1 MAKDR
6 KLYLN
11 ERTTIR
17 DVAQEAGVSLTTVSH
32 ALNGYKDVSE
42 KTRQKVMEVARRLDY
57 IPDEAGRSLR
67 GIQKKTIALLLA
79 GELPSGIMF
88 GLTSGIYKIA
98 QKMEYEFTILTMPTN
113 KQIKISFGQICK
125 KKKLAGIIVDGLAMD
140 MPYYEQ
146 IKNSEIPCV
155 LVDVALESDHVCEV
169 SVDNEKASFEEVEHL
184 IENGCR
190 NIAML
195 SGKKMAQVSER
206 RECGYRRALE
216 KHGLHIREEWIED
229 CLFEQ
234 KIAVQKS
241 IELKKSYPEI
251 DAFFCVSDSIAIG
264 AIEGMGQLGVRVPD
278 DVAIAGFDDYTVSQ
292 YIHGGITSIKQ
303 YPYKMGVACAN
314 TVISM
319 IEGNRVPDWIPMEY
333 KLMKRASTKK

>member
-57 IPDEAGRSLR
+57 MPDEAGRSLR

-79 GELPSGIMF
+79 GELPEEDPSGMMF

-125 KKKLAGIIVDGLAMD
+125 KKKLTGIIVD
-140 MPYYEQ
+140 
-146 IKNSEIPCV
+146 SEIPCV

-195 SGKKMAQVSER
+195 SGKKTAQVSER

-251 DAFFCVSDSIAIG
+251 DAFFCVSDGIAIG

>member
-79 GELPSGIMF
+79 GELPEEDPSGIMF

-251 DAFFCVSDSIAIG
+251 DAFFCVSDSI
-264 AIEGMGQLGVRVPD
+264 EGMGQLGVRVPD

>member
-1 MAKDR
+1 
-6 KLYLN
+6 
-11 ERTTIR
+11 
-17 DVAQEAGVSLTTVSH
+17 
-32 ALNGYKDVSE
+32 
-42 KTRQKVMEVARRLDY
+42 
-57 IPDEAGRSLR
+57 
-67 GIQKKTIALLLA
+67 
-79 GELPSGIMF
+79 
-88 GLTSGIYKIA
+88 
-98 QKMEYEFTILTMPTN
+98 MPTN

-125 KKKLAGIIVDGLAMD
+125 KKKLTGIIVDGLAMD

-241 IELKKSYPEI
+241 IELKKSYQEI
-251 DAFFCVSDSIAIG
+251 DAFFCASDGIAIG

>member
-1 MAKDR
+1 MGDHMAKDR

-57 IPDEAGRSLR
+57 MPDEAGRSLR

-79 GELPSGIMF
+79 GELPEEDPSGMMF

-125 KKKLAGIIVDGLAMD
+125 KKKLTGIIVDGLAMD

-169 SVDNEKASFEEVEHL
+169 SVDNEKADSGTGYVERFGKAEKFNTNL
-184 IENGCR
+184 PR
-190 NIAML
+190 TR
-195 SGKKMAQVSER
+195 SGKKTSTFHAIKDNV
-206 RECGYRRALE
+206 
-216 KHGLHIREEWIED
+216 
-229 CLFEQ
+229 
-234 KIAVQKS
+234 AVC
-241 IELKKSYPEI
+241 IVM
-251 DAFFCVSDSIAIG
+251 D
-264 AIEGMGQLGVRVPD
+264 
-278 DVAIAGFDDYTVSQ
+278 
-292 YIHGGITSIKQ
+292 
-303 YPYKMGVACAN
+303 N
-314 TVISM
+314 
-319 IEGNRVPDWIPMEY
+319 
-333 KLMKRASTKK
+333 